1 MAGLQI
7 LLFASADASSSVLA
21 DLLRSG
27 GHHVVV
33 EVDPAAAA
41 RALRHDQPDTL
52 VLDLRSTPGA
62 DLVKVASAL
71 ARSDAA
77 GPPVSLEV
85 VERAHILV
93 ALRHTRGNKRRAAQL
108 LGIARS
114 TLIQKVRRYQI
125 HPAELGHA
133 DLAGD

>member
-7 LLFASADASSSVLA
+7 LLVASADARSSVLA
-21 DLLRSG
+21 ELLRSG
-27 GHHVVV
+27 GHQVLV
-33 EVDPAAAA
+33 EPDPAVAA
-41 RALRHDQPDTL
+41 RALRHDPPDTL
-52 VLDLRSTPGA
+52 VLDLRLTPGA
-62 DLVKVASAL
+62 GPERLASAL
-71 ARSDAA
+71 TPRDGAA
-77 GPPVSLEV
+77 PPVSLEA
-85 VERAHILV
+85 VEREHILV

-125 HPAELGHA
+125 QPAELDLA

>member
-7 LLFASADASSSVLA
+7 LLVASADAKSSALA

-33 EVDPAAAA
+33 EPDSAAAVQA
-41 RALRHDQPDTL
+41 VSHDPPDTL
-52 VLDLRSTPGA
+52 VLDRDSLGA
-62 DLVKVASAL
+62 GLVALASAL
-71 ARSDAA
+71 TSGAA
-77 GPPVSLEV
+77 GPPAPLEA
-85 VERAHILV
+85 VEREHIVV

-125 HPAELGHA
+125 QPAELGLA
-133 DLAGD
+133 GLAGD

>member
-7 LLFASADASSSVLA
+7 LLVASADAKSSALA

-33 EVDPAAAA
+33 EPDSAAAVQA
-41 RALRHDQPDTL
+41 VSHDPPDTL
-52 VLDLRSTPGA
+52 VLDRDSLGVG
-62 DLVKVASAL
+62 LVALASAL
-71 ARSDAA
+71 TSGGAA
-77 GPPVSLEV
+77 GPPAPLEA
-85 VERAHILV
+85 VEREHIVV

-125 HPAELGHA
+125 QPAELG
-133 DLAGD
+133 LAGVAGD

>member
-7 LLFASADASSSVLA
+7 LLVASADAKSSVLA

-27 GHHVVV
+27 GHQVVV
-33 EVDPAAAA
+33 TPDSAAAA
-41 RALRHDQPDTL
+41 QAVSHDPPDAL
-52 VLDLRSTPGA
+52 VLDRNSLGGGLAALASAMTPGG
-62 DLVKVASAL
+62 
-71 ARSDAA
+71 AA
-77 GPPVSLEV
+77 GPPVPLET
-85 VERAHILV
+85 VEREHIVV

-125 HPAELGHA
+125 QPAELGLA
-133 DLAGD
+133 GLAGD

>member
-7 LLFASADASSSVLA
+7 LLVASADATSSVLA
-21 DLLRSG
+21 ELLRGG
-27 GHHVVV
+27 GHQVVV
-33 EVDPAAAA
+33 EPDPAAAA
-41 RALRHDQPDTL
+41 RALRHDPPDTL
-52 VLDLRSTPGA
+52 VLDLRGRPGGG
-62 DLVKVASAL
+62 LVALASAL
-71 ARSDAA
+71 TPSGAA
-77 GPPVSLEV
+77 APPVSLEA
-85 VERAHILV
+85 VEREHILV

-125 HPAELGHA
+125 QPAELGLA

>member
-7 LLFASADASSSVLA
+7 LLVASADATSSVLA
-21 DLLRSG
+21 ELLRSG

-33 EVDPAAAA
+33 ELDPAAAA
-41 RALRHDQPDTL
+41 RALRHDPPDTL
-52 VLDLRSTPGA
+52 VLDLRGTPGA
-62 DLVKVASAL
+62 GLVALASAL
-71 ARSDAA
+71 TPSDAA
-77 GPPVSLEV
+77 APPVSLEA
-85 VERAHILV
+85 VEREHILV

-125 HPAELGHA
+125 QPAELGLA